1 MPAVLRF
8 CTVSPE
14 AIFSLCL
21 LIPFLYA
28 GLYAL
33 AAPSDA
39 IRVLNKLMA
48 DTHRIEANTILGELF
63 AAPTPLAD
71 KGVTRLCL
79 RLAGFVMMAAGLFR
93 LYSL

>member
-1 MPAVLRF
+1 MV
-8 CTVSPE
+8 PE
-14 AIFSLCL
+14 AILSLCL
-21 LIPFLYA
+21 LIPFLYV

-33 AAPSDA
+33 VAPADA
-39 IRVLNKLMA
+39 IRLLNKVMA

-71 KGVTRLCL
+71 SARARVWL
-79 RLAGFVMMAAGLFR
+79 RITGFVMLAAGLLR

>member
-1 MPAVLRF
+1 MSA
-8 CTVSPE
+8 E

-28 GLYAL
+28 GLYAIVT
-33 AAPSDA
+33 PSDA

-63 AAPTPLAD
+63 AAPTPLVD
-71 KGVTRLCL
+71 KSLTRVCL
-79 RLAGFVMMAAGLFR
+79 RFAGLVMMAAGLFR

>member
-1 MPAVLRF
+1 M
-8 CTVSPE
+8 SPE

-21 LIPFLYA
+21 LVPFLYA

-39 IRVLNKLMA
+39 IRLLNKLMA

-63 AAPTPLAD
+63 AAPTPLGDRAL
-71 KGVTRLCL
+71 TRLSL
-79 RLAGFVMMAAGLFR
+79 RFAGLVMLVAGLFR

>member
-48 DTHRIEANTILGELF
+48 HTHRIEANTILGELF
-63 AAPTPLAD
+63 AAPTPLVD
-71 KGVTRLCL
+71 KRLTRMGL
-79 RLAGFVMMAAGLFR
+79 RFAGLVMLAAGLFR

>member
-1 MPAVLRF
+1 M
-8 CTVSPE
+8 SPE
-14 AIFSLCL
+14 ATFSLCL

-39 IRVLNKLMA
+39 IRIVNKLMA
-48 DTHRIEANTILGELF
+48 DTHRIEAHTILGGLF
-63 AAPTPLAD
+63 APPTPVAD
-71 KGVTRLCL
+71 KGWTRLCL
-79 RLAGFVMMAAGLFR
+79 RLAGFGMLASGLFR